1 MKESEITIQQTG
13 LKAGLLNATALI
25 LYFMLMRW
33 MNWTSSATAWGF
45 NFVILLTGI
54 TLTYRFYRSKTQPNI
69 DYLPGMM
76 LGFETTMVTVIAFT
90 LFVFLYFTSV
100 SPALLESL
108 GDNVLFMKKNV
119 SPASAAIS
127 TFVEGLCSG
136 IIISF
141 TMMQY
146 YRSGFRRT
154 RMEKS
159 LQG

>member
-1 MKESEITIQQTG
+1 MIESEITIQQTG

-25 LYFMLMRW
+25 LYFMVMRW
-33 MNWTSSATAWGF
+33 MNWTDSATAWGF
-45 NFVILLTGI
+45 NFIILLTGI

-108 GDNVLFMKKNV
+108 GDNVLFMKN
-119 SPASAAIS
+119 
-127 TFVEGLCSG
+127 
-136 IIISF
+136 ISF
-141 TMMQY
+141 N
-146 YRSGFRRT
+146 
-154 RMEKS
+154 
-159 LQG
+159 

>member
-1 MKESEITIQQTG
+1 
-13 LKAGLLNATALI
+13 
-25 LYFMLMRW
+25 
-33 MNWTSSATAWGF
+33 
-45 NFVILLTGI
+45 
-54 TLTYRFYRSKTQPNI
+54 
-69 DYLPGMM
+69 MM

-119 SPASAAIS
+119 SPSSAAIS
-127 TFVEGLCSG
+127 TFVEGLSSG
-136 IIISF
+136 VIISF